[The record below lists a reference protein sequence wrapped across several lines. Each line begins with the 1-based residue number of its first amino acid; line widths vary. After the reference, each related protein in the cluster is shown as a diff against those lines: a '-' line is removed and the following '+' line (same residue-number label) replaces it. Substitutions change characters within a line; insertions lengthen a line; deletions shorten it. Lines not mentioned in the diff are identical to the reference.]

1 MRRAVLALSAAAV
14 LGGAALPSL
23 AQTLPVG
30 VTTDTKGGVTV
41 GTTVNGQ
48 PGVGAS
54 VRDGQ
59 ACVAASL
66 QLPVCADLPGVSR

>member
-1 MRRAVLALSAAAV
+1 M
-14 LGGAALPSL
+14 
-23 AQTLPVG
+23 
-30 VTTDTKGGVTV
+30 TV

-66 QLPVCADLPGVSR
+66 QLPVCADLPGVAR